1 MKYLFSSIFILLL
14 FNLVSGQIKGDTI
27 SKINVVGQTW
37 MRYDLKV
44 STFQNGDSIYIAKS
58 NEDWIKAT
66 ASEMPALCIEYGAF
80 FYNHYAVS
88 DKRGLAPKGY
98 RIPTK
103 KDVEILTNKFGGLDT
118 AGYFLQYQEPYEMYP
133 NGFGD
138 SKIGFNV
145 NGYGHRGGNGWYW
158 SMQTAKG
165 DYWLRDEIIK
175 DPAEFKNVAVDSKIE
190 DKQHLQAFYFSVYLY
205 QAEMF
210 LWDQQKGCGMSV
222 RCIKE

>member
-1 MKYLFSSIFILLL
+1 MRNLFVSTFALLHVIYASS
-14 FNLVSGQIKGDTI
+14 QIKGDTI
-27 SKINVVGQTW
+27 STINVVGQTW
-37 MRYDLKV
+37 MKYDLKV
-44 STFQNGDSIYIAKS
+44 SAFQNGDSIYIAKS

-66 ASEMPALCIEYGAF
+66 ADEKPALCIENGQF

-103 KDVEILTNKFGGLDT
+103 KDIEALTNKLGGLDT
-118 AGYFLQYQEPYEMYP
+118 AGYFLQYQEPYGIYP
-133 NGFGD
+133 AGFGD
-138 SKIGFNV
+138 SKVGFNV
-145 NGYGHRGGNGWYW
+145 NGDGHRGGNGWYW
-158 SMQTAKG
+158 SMQNPKG

-175 DPAEFKNVAVDSKIE
+175 DPAEFENVVVESEIE
-190 DKQHLQAFYFSVYLY
+190 DKQHIQAFYFSVYWY

-210 LWDQQKGCGMSV
+210 LWNEQKGCGMSI